1 MYTTYTVVAGDTLF
15 GISRRFGMKTD
26 ELSRINGLTSTA
38 LKLGQ
43 QLKVVAPAGTPTL
56 PLPSSTVEK
65 KDKMASAFGTTA
77 SFQVVKVPEGDFQ
90 RITITVPNCGGQTI
104 QARMRNNVNYSS
116 HLVYPEGVS
125 YAGLSN
131 LELDVATIQQV
142 GLSTQQAKAL
152 QYVSTHEGKFDAINS
167 YDKAIFSYGFIQF
180 VGSAAVG
187 ASLNRVMASMKINAS
202 AAFNRIFQR
211 VGIDVSG
218 GVVTVRDASGAT
230 LSGDN
235 AWLYIQK
242 TLPLYGAFIQAGFDR
257 ELVREQ
263 LRMANDLYVQPA
275 LNWKLDVNVGGINV
289 AIPKLN
295 SILKS
300 EAALTIVI
308 ALAINQGNGG
318 MGRMVADAVGRV
330 GAQSGLKTAAML
342 AQVDEKKVFET
353 LVQVQTD
360 KRILDRTN
368 GVLSSGLSFGKV

>member
-1 MYTTYTVVAGDTLF
+1 MYATYTVAAGDTLY
-15 GISRRFGMKTD
+15 GIAKKFGMTTD
-26 ELSRINGLTSTA
+26 ELTRINGLTSSS

-43 QLKVVAPAGTPTL
+43 QLRVVAPAGTTTTPPTTNTADKGAKMTAAG
-56 PLPSSTVEK
+56 SS
-65 KDKMASAFGTTA
+65 SAA
-77 SFQVVKVPEGDFQ
+77 FQVTKVPEGDFQ

-104 QARMRNNVNYSS
+104 QARMRDNINYSS
-116 HLVYPEGVS
+116 HMVYAEGVS
-125 YAGLSN
+125 YAGMSN
-131 LELDVATIQQV
+131 VVPDVATIQQV
-142 GLSTQQAKAL
+142 GLSTQQARAL

-180 VGSAAVG
+180 AGAAAVG
-187 ASLNRVMASMKINAS
+187 ASLNRVMASMKTNAS
-202 AAFNRIFQR
+202 AAFNRIFQS

-218 GVVTVRDASGAT
+218 GVVTANGN
-230 LSGDN
+230 SGDN

-242 TLPLYGAFIQAGFDR
+242 NLPLYGAFIQAGFDK

-289 AIPKLN
+289 AIPKLS

-330 GAQSGLKTAAML
+330 GAQSGLNTAAAL
-342 AQVDEKKVFET
+342 AQVDERKVFET
-353 LVQVQTD
+353 LIQVQTD
-360 KRILDRTN
+360 KRVLDRVN
-368 GVLSSGLSFGKV
+368 GVLGSGMSFGKV

>member
-1 MYTTYTVVAGDTLF
+1 MYATYTVAAGDTLY
-15 GISRRFGMKTD
+15 GIAKKFGMTAD
-26 ELSRINGLTSTA
+26 EITRINGLTSNS

-43 QLKVVAPAGTPTL
+43 QLRVVAPAGTATTPPPAPPT
-56 PLPSSTVEK
+56 SG
-65 KDKMASAFGTTA
+65 SAP
-77 SFQVVKVPEGDFQ
+77 FQVTKVPEGDFQ

-104 QARMRNNVNYSS
+104 QARMRNNINYSS
-116 HLVYPEGVS
+116 HMVYPEGVS

-131 LELDVATIQQV
+131 VVPDVATIQQV

-180 VGSAAVG
+180 AGAAAVG
-187 ASLNRVMASMKINAS
+187 ASLNRVMASMKTNAS
-202 AAFNRIFQR
+202 AAFSRIFQS

-218 GVVTVRDASGAT
+218 GVVTAGGN
-230 LSGDN
+230 SGDN
-235 AWLYIQK
+235 TWLYIQK
-242 TLPLYGAFIQAGFDR
+242 NLPLYGAFIQAGFDK

-275 LNWKLDVNVGGINV
+275 LNWKLDVNVGGITV
-289 AIPKLN
+289 AVPQLK

-330 GAQSGLKTAAML
+330 GAQSGLTTAAAL
-342 AQVDEKKVFET
+342 AQVDERKVFET

-360 KRILDRTN
+360 KRVLDRVN
-368 GVLSSGLSFGKV
+368 GVLGSGMGFGKV

>member
-1 MYTTYTVVAGDTLF
+1 MYATYTVAAGDTLY
-15 GISRRFGMKTD
+15 GIAKKFGMTAD
-26 ELSRINGLTSTA
+26 EITRINGLTSSS

-43 QLKVVAPAGTPTL
+43 QLRVVAPEGTPAA
-56 PLPSSTVEK
+56 PP
-65 KDKMASAFGTTA
+65 TTA
-77 SFQVVKVPEGDFQ
+77 TATKWTTPAPASNTSAPFQVAKVPEGDFQ

-104 QARMRNNVNYSS
+104 QARMRNNINYSS
-116 HLVYPEGVS
+116 HMVYTEGVS
-125 YAGLSN
+125 YAGMSN
-131 LELDVATIQQV
+131 VVPDVATIQQV

-180 VGSAAVG
+180 AGAAAVG
-187 ASLNRVMASMKINAS
+187 ASLNRVMASMKTNAS
-202 AAFNRIFQR
+202 AAFNRIFQP

-218 GVVTVRDASGAT
+218 GVVTAGGN
-230 LSGDN
+230 SGDN

-242 TLPLYGAFIQAGFDR
+242 NLPLYGAFIQAGFDK

-289 AIPKLN
+289 AIPQLK

-330 GAQSGLKTAAML
+330 GAQSGLNTAAAL
-342 AQVDEKKVFET
+342 AQVDERKVFET

-360 KRILDRTN
+360 KRALDRTN
-368 GVLSSGLSFGKV
+368 GVLGSGMSFGKV